1 MYTHTYLQI
10 EHNAMSDG
18 LDANTFFQA
27 FFSQALLQIVYSNK
41 QETLINIRQH

>member
-1 MYTHTYLQI
+1 MYAHTYLQI

-27 FFSQALLQIVYSNK
+27 FSVKLYFRLYTLTNK
-41 QETLINIRQH
+41 KR